1 MINDEKMCPLTKMT
15 CYGATCGWW
24 RRPVGCCSV
33 TTIASALHGADL
45 ELGRA
50 VNELYEIRKE
60 LERL

>member
-1 MINDEKMCPLTKMT
+1 MMVEKKFCPITLGD
-15 CYGATCGWW
+15 CRGEACAWW

-45 ELGRA
+45 ELGRV